1 MFKAQ
6 IFEIQYYDF
15 ICRNRTGELVIFENQ
30 VFEPR
35 RTDIQWVGNE
45 WVNQGIY
52 EIGKPIT
59 DEYLL
64 KEYEYLTWEDN
75 PIKITKI

>member
-1 MFKAQ
+1 MGWK
-6 IFEIQYYDF
+6 
-15 ICRNRTGELVIFENQ
+15 
-30 VFEPR
+30 
-35 RTDIQWVGNE
+35 
-45 WVNQGIY
+45 Y

-64 KEYEYLTWEDN
+64 EQYKHLTWEDD

>member
-1 MFKAQ
+1 M
-6 IFEIQYYDF
+6 IVEMQYYDF
-15 ICRNRTGELVIFENQ
+15 ICRNRTGELVIFEHQ
-30 VFEPR
+30 VFEPHR
-35 RTDIQWVGNE
+35 DNTQWVGNV

-64 KEYEYLTWEDN
+64 EQYKHLTWEDD